1 MLTKHTETH
10 SSGYHKIFLSGSH
23 VHAILYFVTL
33 VFLKLGH
40 LQNGLSTDQ
49 MYKFQDPGS
58 LSGCLHISITADF
71 LRQGKVRN
79 TSLCDR
85 IWRSDSKY
93 LDVVVH
99 VYNLS
104 TGESSRPA

>member
-33 VFLKLGH
+33 VFPKLGH

-79 TSLCDR
+79 TSLRNR

-104 TGESSRPA
+104 PGESSRPA